1 MIQQT
6 RAEATTS
13 RLNLDIIC
21 TEKSNCSQDRVVAF
35 PRRRESRP
43 YFDLDSRFHG
53 NDRRK
58 EGCCVA
64 NTRSCEELRHLWI
77 TVCSKYQN
85 KGVRNLLSSSN
96 SSATAVLRC

>member
-1 MIQQT
+1 
-6 RAEATTS
+6 
-13 RLNLDIIC
+13 
-21 TEKSNCSQDRVVAF
+21 VVSF

-58 EGCCVA
+58 EGCGVA
-64 NTRSCEELRHLWI
+64 ITRSCEELRHLWI

-96 SSATAVLRC
+96 SAAMARLRC